1 MKFGGLSEKEIKNI
15 TNLLGAEGI
24 VFEIKTDQD
33 MIDSNDESM
42 KHNLRHL
49 SSPSI
54 STHVLSINVEDE
66 AFLTMSEELKE
77 KLFEFGITDQVP
89 DELEFS
95 NVEPEMIQSELL
107 NGNKRLIGK
116 SLLHQLVIG
125 GGAMIIYFLIKNL

>member
-77 KLFEFGITDQVP
+77 KLLEFGITDQVP